1 MVEFLLPIGLAIIG
15 GLLLLSGQRSNR
27 TVLDR
32 LEENSPVLVH
42 VVAGQKKTRLNIGSG
57 PDTYTYHWTVRR
69 VGGGKTEV
77 LEVSEEDFRD
87 HDVGAPIELYE
98 YPGTTRLVHRDHV
111 GGLPALLGFAGVVVL
126 AAAGF
131 WYYVLWHSL
140 GGRPEILGV
149 VVLTASG
156 FLYYVL
162 WRRVGGRPAL
172 LAFIGV
178 VVLAAAGIWF
188 SILFPPAL

>member
-1 MVEFLLPIGLAIIG
+1 MDFLLSIGFTIIG
-15 GLLLLSGQRSNR
+15 GLLLLTGQRSHR
-27 TVLDR
+27 TILERLDK
-32 LEENSPVLVH
+32 SPSVFVD
-42 VVAGQKKTRLNIGSG
+42 VVARQKRIRLNIGSD

-69 VGGGKTEV
+69 VGGDKTEV

-87 HDVGAPIELYE
+87 HDASAPIELYE
-98 YPGTTRLVHRDHV
+98 YPGTTRLVHRDHI
-111 GGLPALLGFAGVVVL
+111 GGRSEILRFAGVVVL

-131 WYYVLWHSL
+131 WYYVLWRSV

-172 LAFIGV
+172 LAFLGV

-188 SILFPPAL
+188 SILWPPAL